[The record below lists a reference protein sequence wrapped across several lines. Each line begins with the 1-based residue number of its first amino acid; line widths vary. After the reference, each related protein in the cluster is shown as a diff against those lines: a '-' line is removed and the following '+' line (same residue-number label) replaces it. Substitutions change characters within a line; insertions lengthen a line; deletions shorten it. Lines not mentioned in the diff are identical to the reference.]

1 MLVKEDKPNSIYHFA
16 RLLDNLKLMSAEDFA
31 LAIRGKPEDLHCEIA
46 YDLLF
51 TKPTRFKSIMSFR
64 ELIYEKYTSKP

>member
-1 MLVKEDKPNSIYHFA
+1 MLVKEDKPNSIYHYA
-16 RLLDNLKLMSAEDFA
+16 RLLDNLRSMPAEDFA
-31 LAIRGKPEDLHCEIA
+31 EAIRGKPDDLHCEYA

-64 ELIYEKYTSKP
+64 ELVYERYA